1 MAILSRV
8 GHPKMKSILL
18 TGASGVIG
26 IPLLIR
32 LIKDNP
38 SCHIT
43 GTYKNNR
50 DFLEVILENEFTS
63 FPENLQL
70 IPYDL
75 ILQQTSSN
83 SYDEI
88 WHFATYGQPIKAI
101 NEAISTVNL
110 NVNDVIHLIKLLKRD
125 ESFLCFNIRNVRRNS
140 DATETDIPIS
150 NPQSRAPYTES
161 KRLGEAL
168 LANIIPSNHII
179 FRICLVYSKYA
190 NQTDSRVMYQFIR
203 KAVQEGSINMLD
215 SGAARR
221 QYCFVN
227 DAVTMMVNIR
237 NSALPKDS
245 NNLGVWNIANPC
257 PITIKDL
264 AEIIAEV
271 TMTQVLVPKDPGKS
285 VLDALN
291 KVSIVPD
298 RYIKNFG
305 DFKFTKLRD
314 ALPDII
320 EFYSQKTLKR

>member
-1 MAILSRV
+1 
-8 GHPKMKSILL
+8 MKSILL

-50 DFLEVILENEFTS
+50 DFVEVILKNEFTS

-70 IPYDL
+70 VPYDS

-125 ESFLCFNIRNVRRNS
+125 GIFFYASTSEMYGEIQ
-140 DATETDIPIS
+140 DAKETDIPIS
-150 NPQSRAPYTES
+150 NPQSKRAPYTES

-245 NNLGVWNIANPC
+245 NSLGVWNIANPC